1 MKFIR
6 ITGKSSEITEKRT
19 INSIL
24 LIRSNE
30 KESWETFQNYRKN
43 HSSFEKRALALE
55 FFKI

>member
-6 ITGKSSEITEKRT
+6 ITGKSSEVTEKRT

-30 KESWETFQNYRKN
+30 KESWEIFQNYRKK
-43 HSSFEKRALALE
+43 HSSFEKGHWL
-55 FFKI
+55 